1 MYCCKTNGKQ
11 MVAAGLNF
19 ASSVMSKSS
28 WAECFLQQWEDI
40 EAAARELG
48 CYDRLHI
55 WPDPEL
61 RGYVDEAKVE
71 NWLYKQTVEKWK
83 V

>member
-1 MYCCKTNGKQ
+1 
-11 MVAAGLNF
+11 MVAAGLDL
-19 ASSVMSKSS
+19 ASSVMSKNS
-28 WAECFLQQWEDI
+28 WAQCFLKQWEDI

-55 WPDPEL
+55 GPDPEL
-61 RGYVDEAKVE
+61 RGYVNDAKVE
-71 NWLYKQTVEKWK
+71 HWLYKQTVEKWK